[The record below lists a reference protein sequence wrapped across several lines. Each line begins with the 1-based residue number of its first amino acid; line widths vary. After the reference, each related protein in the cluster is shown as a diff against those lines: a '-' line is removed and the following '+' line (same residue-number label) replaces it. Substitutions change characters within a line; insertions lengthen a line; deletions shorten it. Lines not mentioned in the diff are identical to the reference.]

1 MKPKEAMD
9 DLRLRARRTSSRTL
23 ATVAAAA
30 LIAIAVAGIVIAVL
44 RGQSKESDRAAA
56 SAAAASAPKSP
67 QYAGDLNHIVFAP
80 DSDQLSPAAVPH
92 IKQMAESTKDA
103 TRVIVLS
110 GKIESAS
117 DRTARMDLAKK
128 RITVVRRALQAH
140 GIEPGRLRVEVAE
153 YPVGVVPPRE
163 ADIIEMY
170 PR

>member
-1 MKPKEAMD
+1 MD

-44 RGQSKESDRAAA
+44 RGQSKASDVLMTAPGSA
-56 SAAAASAPKSP
+56 SGASAPKSP

-103 TRVIVLS
+103 TSVIVLS

-128 RITVVRRALQAH
+128 RITVVRRALQSH
-140 GIEPGRLRVEVAE
+140 GMEPGRLRVEVAE